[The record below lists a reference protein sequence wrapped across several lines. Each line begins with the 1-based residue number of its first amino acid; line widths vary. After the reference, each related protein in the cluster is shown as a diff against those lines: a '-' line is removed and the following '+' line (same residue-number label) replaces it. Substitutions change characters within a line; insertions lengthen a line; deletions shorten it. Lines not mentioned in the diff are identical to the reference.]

1 MVFWCAKLQFTWCRW
16 DALGPVSDVLEV
28 GEEVVEGDAGGGRQ
42 VGAQARERDPWLE
55 GARLRPDPGVGD
67 KWQRR
72 LDCEVKGN
80 SCQNF
85 KPNSGSSALC
95 FWKAMQL
102 YDQLKTNRCWWQQQ
116 ANTKWWQVR
125 QSLCLLNSFTGQIH
139 FRRSSELSWH
149 EVLKPMKQSHED
161 CDSRTNLRVWWMRR
175 CPPPGPVLTCG

>member
-1 MVFWCAKLQFTWCRW
+1 MVSDSAMCRLVMIIDHAIIPLQKLVHKNAFEVGKWWMVFWCAKLQFTWCRW

-102 YDQLKTNRCWWQQQ
+102 YDQWSMCMIARMWGI
-116 ANTKWWQVR
+116 
-125 QSLCLLNSFTGQIH
+125 F
-139 FRRSSELSWH
+139 
-149 EVLKPMKQSHED
+149 
-161 CDSRTNLRVWWMRR
+161 
-175 CPPPGPVLTCG
+175 

>member
-1 MVFWCAKLQFTWCRW
+1 MVQPYNVVCYCWQLIIWPIMRSRFYFFIDSSFQFEQDSCPAWLCRMWMVFWCAKLQFTWCRW

-102 YDQLKTNRCWWQQQ
+102 YDQWSMCMIARMWGI
-116 ANTKWWQVR
+116 
-125 QSLCLLNSFTGQIH
+125 F
-139 FRRSSELSWH
+139 
-149 EVLKPMKQSHED
+149 
-161 CDSRTNLRVWWMRR
+161 
-175 CPPPGPVLTCG
+175 